1 MLPDFTGNPFHFGK
15 GPGTT
20 ERLHETSGAL
30 SLGCKVELKPQSVR
44 WLRRKR
50 RDTFQYTAD
59 GRLYRELGRW
69 GRVWMRCEN
78 EKCFNPNHM
87 ELVSVW
93 EMGRRYQ
100 KRVVTAAKERR
111 KW

>member
-1 MLPDFTGNPFHFGK
+1 MQAIVASEATIGLRPVK
-15 GPGTT
+15 
-20 ERLHETSGAL
+20 SGGFACNVL
-30 SLGCKVELKPQSVR
+30 WQPRSVR

-50 RDTFQYTAD
+50 RDVFKALFWIPLPYW
-59 GRLYRELGRW
+59 RI
-69 GRVWMRCEN
+69 WMRCEN
-78 EKCFNPNHM
+78 EKCFNPSHM

-100 KRVVTAAKERR
+100 KRVVTKAKERR